1 MMWNPIFLALLDIF
15 PYYIHQV
22 CFDAQFI
29 SESTNVL
36 NIFLLLI
43 FTASETSSVSATSS
57 ATSAVRK
64 HPDLPKDKPD
74 NNQETE
80 GEDASLAAE
89 VGIEDEDTMKNLTK
103 TFAGIFGKMN

>member
-1 MMWNPIFLALLDIF
+1 MESYIFGLLLDIF
-15 PYYIHQV
+15 PYYIIK
-22 CFDAQFI
+22 FALMLNSFW
-29 SESTNVL
+29 STNVF

-89 VGIEDEDTMKNLTK
+89 VGLEDEDTMKNLTK

>member
-1 MMWNPIFLALLDIF
+1 MESYIFGLQLLDV
-15 PYYIHQV
+15 PLLSSS
-22 CFDAQFI
+22 FI
-29 SESTNVL
+29 SHYQCFEYL
-36 NIFLLLI
+36 FLLI

-89 VGIEDEDTMKNLTK
+89 VGLEDEDTMKNLTK

>member
-1 MMWNPIFLALLDIF
+1 M
-15 PYYIHQV
+15 
-22 CFDAQFI
+22 
-29 SESTNVL
+29 
-36 NIFLLLI
+36 
-43 FTASETSSVSATSS
+43 
-57 ATSAVRK
+57 RK